1 MAQIWWKFIGNIWS
15 FGQKVVYFFSGHAAV
30 PKGHKTPTS
39 AELLCSVV
47 TLHARHL
54 LSFLSARWNKLQ
66 TFAVWLNTPPD
77 DTGPHRATPDPTG
90 PHRKG
95 PVGSG
100 GVFSHTQTFA
110 AVLHG
115 PAFRV
120 LHFHP
125 LSWYYIFRSC
135 IFQTC
140 IFSYPAVDRSD
151 SGKNSIRFDSRLR
164 IDFSIL
170 LDSTIW

>member
-1 MAQIWWKFIGNIWS
+1 MTFDRQSNARRMAQIWWKFIGNIWS

-66 TFAVWLNTPPD
+66 TFA
-77 DTGPHRATPDPTG
+77 
-90 PHRKG
+90 
-95 PVGSG
+95 
-100 GVFSHTQTFA
+100 

-115 PAFRV
+115 PAFGV

-135 IFQTC
+135 IFQSC
-140 IFSYPAVDRSD
+140 IFSYPAVERSD
-151 SGKNSIRFDSRLR
+151 SGKIRFDS
-164 IDFSIL
+164 IHADESIFRFYSIRQFDKT
-170 LDSTIW
+170 DSCTLIVT